1 MLLLASA
8 QYLVLLQDA
17 NSNVGKAS
25 TQVVAG
31 RLIRNAKLSGLSFAG
46 GV

>member
-1 MLLLASA
+1 
-8 QYLVLLQDA
+8 LVLLQDA
-17 NSNVGKAS
+17 NSNVEKAS